1 MIRQLYFGPFNNE
14 LQQENSSD
22 YNIIMFF
29 TDIDLHDDEIKLVLR
44 ETKEA
49 IPERKHVPVYSFDIA
64 LPDGTAV
71 GTCSLKIWHT
81 PVIWFAGNIGYE
93 VYEPYRGHH
102 YAAKACRLLYPLA
115 VRHNLD
121 YLIITCNVGN
131 AASER
136 SIQLAGG
143 MFISEEDV
151 PQDYEQY
158 QRGSK
163 RVRIY
168 KVLLHDMRTL
178 FDLDLKDYE
187 AKDPIR
193 NRHSVRGII
202 IRNGKIAMD
211 YVEKYG
217 CYKFPGGGSE
227 RDETKIETLVREVRE
242 EAGLVVKPETAR
254 PYGIVTRTQK
264 SRFGDR
270 YHQDNFYYICDV
282 EDGIVPQELTESE
295 SESGYKLEFI
305 DPHEAIRISRASAF
319 YRDRFVGVQIRR
331 ETQVLEMLIDEGCF
345 K

>member
-1 MIRQLYFGPFNNE
+1 
-14 LQQENSSD
+14 
-22 YNIIMFF
+22 MFF
-29 TDIDLHDDEIKLVLR
+29 TDLDLHDSEIKLVLR

-49 IPERKHVPVYSFDIA
+49 IPERKHVPVYCFDIA
-64 LPDGTAV
+64 LLNGTVV
-71 GTCSLKIWHT
+71 GTISLKIWHT

-102 YAAKACRLLYPLA
+102 FAAKACRLLYPLA
-115 VRHNLD
+115 IRHNLD
-121 YLIITCNVGN
+121 YLIITCNVSN

-143 MFISEEDV
+143 MFIEEADV

-158 QRGSK
+158 QKGSK

-168 KVLLHDMRTL
+168 KVLLHDMRSL
-178 FDLDLKDYE
+178 FDLDLKDYDD
-187 AKDPIR
+187 KDFIR

-202 IRNGKIAMD
+202 IRDGKIAMA

-227 RDETKIETLVREVRE
+227 RDETKVETLVREVRE

-264 SRFGDR
+264 SRLGDR
-270 YHQDNFYYICDV
+270 YHQDNFYYLCEVGDKT
-282 EDGIVPQELTESE
+282 VPQELTDAEAE
-295 SESGYKLEFI
+295 NGYRLEFI
-305 DPHEAIRISRASAF
+305 DPYEAIRISRTSE
-319 YRDRFVGVQIRR
+319 YYGNRFIGLQIQR
-331 ETQVLEMLIDEGCF
+331 ETRVLEMLIKEGYF
-345 K
+345 S

>member
-1 MIRQLYFGPFNNE
+1 MQCKIATMNAN
-14 LQQENSSD
+14 D
-22 YNIIMFF
+22 YNGVMFF
-29 TDIDLHDDEIKLVLR
+29 TNIDLHDDELKLVLR

-49 IPERKHVPVYSFDIA
+49 IPERKHVPVYCFDIA
-64 LPDGTAV
+64 LLDGTVV
-71 GTCSLKIWHT
+71 GTISLKIWHT

-115 VRHNLD
+115 IRHNLD
-121 YLIITCNVGN
+121 YLIITCNVSN

-163 RVRIY
+163 RVKIY
-168 KVLLHDMRTL
+168 KVLLHDMRPL
-178 FDLDLKDYE
+178 FDLDLKDYDE
-187 AKDPIR
+187 KDPIR

-202 IRNGKIAMD
+202 IRDGKIAMAH
-211 YVEKYG
+211 VTNRG
-217 CYKFPGGGSE
+217 FYKFPGGGSE
-227 RDETKIETLVREVRE
+227 GDETKIQTLIREVRE

-254 PYGIVTRTQK
+254 PYGIVTRSQL
-264 SRFGDR
+264 SRIGDR
-270 YHQDNFYYICDV
+270 YCQDNFYYLCDV
-282 EDGIVPQELTESE
+282 EDKVVPQELTKSE

-305 DPHEAIRISRASAF
+305 DPSEAIRLSKASE
-319 YRDRFVGVQIRR
+319 YYNDRFIGQSIER
-331 ETQVLEMLIDEGCF
+331 ECLVLESLMTEGYF
-345 K
+345 SI

>member
-1 MIRQLYFGPFNNE
+1 
-14 LQQENSSD
+14 
-22 YNIIMFF
+22 MFF

-49 IPERKHVPVYSFDIA
+49 IPERKHVPVYCFDIA
-64 LPDGTAV
+64 LLDDTVV
-71 GTCSLKIWHT
+71 GTISLKIWHT

-115 VRHNLD
+115 IRHNLD
-121 YLIITCNVGN
+121 YLIITCNVSN
-131 AASER
+131 VASER

-168 KVLLHDMRTL
+168 KVLLHDMRPL

-187 AKDPIR
+187 AKDPIC

-202 IRNGKIAMD
+202 IRDGKIAMA

-227 RDETKIETLVREVRE
+227 RDEAKIETLVREVRE

-254 PYGIVTRTQK
+254 AFGIVTRTQK
-264 SRFGDR
+264 SRHGDR
-270 YHQDNFYYICDV
+270 YHQDNFYYLCDV
-282 EDGIVPQELTESE
+282 EDKIVSQELTQSE
-295 SESGYKLEFI
+295 SESGYRLEFI
-305 DPHEAIRISRASAF
+305 HPSEAIRISRASE
-319 YRDRFVGVQIRR
+319 YYKNRFVGLQIQR
-331 ETQVLEMLIDEGCF
+331 ETRVLEMLIEEGHF
-345 K
+345 N